1 MKYKMFCAWLM
12 IVFFAL
18 VSFGGCGGSSNSNFA
33 APETVQESS
42 VSMKE
47 ALSSEDVMQKVFD
60 QIASDDLILIG
71 LAEARICVLSVSE
84 DKNIWAQDLS
94 VLEGDGIPALY
105 DPNVLRRHY
114 DSEDVIL
121 LEEADIDFINKI
133 RNDLGE
139 VAEDPKIV
147 GSSGYLEVYAIARI
161 LNGSSY
167 YTFTYTVPTTEDI
180 ISSEGLSS
188 QQDSSQAQSLEN
200 ILSYDVPVSDD
211 DEAVYTA
218 VDFVADR
225 WVTLFAWVSMF
236 GIRRFFKEELDAS
249 AVFSAAASLSE
260 TTDKNNTTDEQNHTF
275 DFSYHGLPAEG
286 ITYDDWNKSATAFT
300 MSRKNQLTLQVYSA
314 HSFQNGNDYY
324 FVKADT
330 STTPNNYKNTSVS
343 PTGRSFTQYMYGYTK
358 YLGFEAWLEGST
370 ADNVT
375 LAASNPENLKGI
387 PGYNG
392 ARYFATTSYNIN
404 GWAGVK
410 QYQGPYALN
419 GASYS
424 NTQYWYTYGWDM
436 VNNSG
441 ATHPSSAGWYADM
454 YLPANLSGILRHRIN
469 PENKLSYTTDWVWEV
484 KPDFWKSNQTPKLNV
499 DFEVR
504 DGATIASHTQN
515 GVTYDRAD
523 KWFSNKQTNSLTL
536 TPPPHVT
543 ASLKSR
549 SLSAFSGSMF
559 LYNLG
564 AAIANKE
571 QLKFAYTPDKS
582 AATLTM
588 RVLAEED
595 WNITYTTSDNRN
607 WARFS
612 ETSGK
617 ATGANAKEITINI
630 DENKGAI
637 RLLQIDIQSGQEHAI
652 VNILQNN

>member
-1 MKYKMFCAWLM
+1 M
-12 IVFFAL
+12 
-18 VSFGGCGGSSNSNFA
+18 
-33 APETVQESS
+33 
-42 VSMKE
+42 
-47 ALSSEDVMQKVFD
+47 
-60 QIASDDLILIG
+60 
-71 LAEARICVLSVSE
+71 
-84 DKNIWAQDLS
+84 
-94 VLEGDGIPALY
+94 LEGDGIPELY

-121 LEEADIDFINKI
+121 LAEADIDFINRI

-139 VAEDPKIV
+139 VSEDSKIV
-147 GSSGYLEVYAIARI
+147 GASGYLEVYAIARV
-161 LNGSSY
+161 LNGSSFH
-167 YTFTYTVPTTEDI
+167 TFTYTVPIMEDI
-180 ISSEGLSS
+180 ISSQGSSSQEDSS
-188 QQDSSQAQSLEN
+188 QQQSTEN
-200 ILSYDVPVSDD
+200 ILSYDVPVSGD

-260 TTDKNNTTDEQNHTF
+260 TTDKDNTTDEQNHTF

-484 KPDFWKSNQTPKLNV
+484 KPAFWKSHKTVNLNV
-499 DFEVR
+499 DFDVR
-504 DGATIASHTQN
+504 EGATIASHIHN
-515 GVTYDRAD
+515 GATYDRAD
-523 KWFSNKQTNSLTL
+523 KWFSNKQTKSLTL
-536 TPPPHVT
+536 TPPPHV
-543 ASLKSR
+543 AANIKGY
-549 SLSAFSGSMF
+549 SLSTSLS
-559 LYNLG
+559 YNLVTAFTNLLG
-564 AAIANKE
+564 LTNRDYIPYSYKIGSSAN
-571 QLKFAYTPDKS
+571 
-582 AATLTM
+582 TLTL
-588 RVLAEED
+588 RVLAEEN
-595 WNITYTTSDNRN
+595 WNITYNTSDNGKWVRL
-607 WARFS
+607 S

-617 ATGANAKEITINI
+617 ATGANAKEITITVN
-630 DENKGAI
+630 ENKIEGFFSFLTTP
-637 RLLQIDIQSGQEHAI
+637 RMLQIDIQSGQEHAV
-652 VNILQNN
+652 VNIVQDS